1 MTLREAIDRYVAW
14 RQAMGT
20 RFVSGAAILRLYR
33 RSVGSGIRCDDV
45 TDEQARV
52 FVAGN
57 GPLTRYRANKH
68 TVLAGFYRYA
78 IGRGY
83 AARSPL
89 PENEP
94 KAPPSAPPHI
104 YSHDELRRLFGAV
117 DACRQRAVQLDAPTF
132 RLLLLLL
139 YGAGLRHGEARRLAL
154 ADVDLPGAL
163 LAVRD
168 TKFHKSRLVPV
179 GPRLARALAAYAARR
194 AAYPVP
200 LGKDSAFLANRDGT
214 RLAPRTVH
222 KAFAALRRAAGVRGA
237 DGARQQPCLH
247 SFRHSFAVHR
257 LTSWYRQ
264 GADVQRL
271 LPFLSTYLGHASL
284 AGTQVYLSM
293 TPELLRQASIRFER
307 YATGGRDD

>member
-1 MTLREAIDRYVAW
+1 
-14 RQAMGT
+14 MGT

-33 RSVGSGIRCDDV
+33 RSVGSGIGCDDV

-89 PENEP
+89 
-94 KAPPSAPPHI
+94 
-104 YSHDELRRLFGAV
+104 
-117 DACRQRAVQLDAPTF
+117 
-132 RLLLLLL
+132 
-139 YGAGLRHGEARRLAL
+139 
-154 ADVDLPGAL
+154 
-163 LAVRD
+163 
-168 TKFHKSRLVPV
+168 
-179 GPRLARALAAYAARR
+179 RALAAYAARR

-222 KAFAALRRAAGVRGA
+222 KAFAASGRRSPRRG
-237 DGARQQPCLH
+237 R
-247 SFRHSFAVHR
+247 RVTTAVPP
-257 LTSWYRQ
+257 
-264 GADVQRL
+264 L
-271 LPFLSTYLGHASL
+271 LPSCDRR
-284 AGTQVYLSM
+284 
-293 TPELLRQASIRFER
+293 PR
-307 YATGGRDD
+307 